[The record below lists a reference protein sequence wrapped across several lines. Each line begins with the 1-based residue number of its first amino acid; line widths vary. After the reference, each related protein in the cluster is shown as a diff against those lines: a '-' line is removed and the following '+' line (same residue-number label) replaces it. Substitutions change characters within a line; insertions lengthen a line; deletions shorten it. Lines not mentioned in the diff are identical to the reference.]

1 MKSLKIETPREFF
14 EKVLPSK
21 FDPNKS
27 AGVEAVI
34 QMNITGPRGGDWV
47 VTIKD
52 QKIDVK
58 ESTVASPSIAIK
70 IADADFV
77 DVINGKTS
85 AISAFLAGKIQFKGN
100 LTLGMKLMDMGVL

>member
-1 MKSLKIETPREFF
+1 
-14 EKVLPSK
+14 LPSK

-34 QMNITGPRGGDWV
+34 QMDITGPQGGDWA

-52 QKIDVK
+52 QKIEIK
-58 ESTVASPSIAIK
+58 EATLPSPSIAVK

-85 AISAFLAGKIQFKGN
+85 AISAFMAGKIQFKGN
-100 LTLGMKLMDMGVL
+100 LTLGMRLMDMGVL